1 MMKSIKLRLLKNF
14 MLIIVISI
22 LAFEV
27 FLISFTKRYYYGNLE
42 EMLTNQVKLSSDFY
56 SRYFSNTTL
65 EENIMDNVDVFWKQT
80 NAQVQIINTQGRI
93 LLDSIGVSTDEPI
106 KTTDFK
112 NALDGDKG
120 IWIGDVSY
128 DKHRVMSVA
137 YPIIVDN
144 KIIGVLRYISSL
156 KEIDKAIIKMSS
168 FFFSI
173 GLIVIF
179 VVGILSIFL
188 SDTIIKPIKKLTK
201 VAEKMAG
208 GDLEVRNEK
217 EFDDEI
223 GKLSDTLNYMAEEIL
238 KKDKLKNEF
247 ISSIS
252 HEIRTPLTSIKGWA
266 ITLNTD
272 DLEDKELIR
281 DGLNIIEEESERL
294 SKMVEEL
301 LDFSKLIS
309 GKVTIKKEKSDLN
322 KVIFYIE
329 KYLRLRAKRE
339 NIDFVVEKNYD
350 LPILY
355 IDEDRMKQV
364 FINILD
370 NAFKFLKEEGEKK
383 VLLSTK
389 IEDENVIVLIE
400 DNGYGISKE
409 DLPKIKEKF
418 YKGQNSKSQNGIGL
432 SICDEIIKM
441 HGGTLDIESEVN
453 KGTKVYIKLPY
464 SDERKMK
471 NE

>member
-1 MMKSIKLRLLKNF
+1 MKSIKLRLLKNF

-80 NAQVQIINTQGRI
+80 NAQVQIINTQGI
-93 LLDSIGVSTDEPI
+93 VLLDSIGATTKEVI
-106 KTTDFK
+106 KTADFK
-112 NALDGDKG
+112 NALEGDKG
-120 IWIGDVSY
+120 IWVGDVSY
-128 DKHRVMSVA
+128 DKYRVMSVS
-137 YPIIVDN
+137 YPIKVDN
-144 KIIGVLRYISSL
+144 KIIGILRYVSSL
-156 KEIDKAIIKMSS
+156 KEIDKAIVKMSVL
-168 FFFSI
+168 FFSI

-179 VVGILSIFL
+179 VVGIFSVFL
-188 SDTIIKPIKKLTK
+188 ADTVIGPIKKLTK
-201 VAEKMAG
+201 VAEEMADG
-208 GDLEVRNEK
+208 NLEIRNEK

-223 GKLSDTLNYMAEEIL
+223 GRLSDTLNYMAEEIL

-266 ITLNTD
+266 ITLNTE
-272 DLEDKELIR
+272 DLEDKNLIR

-309 GKVTIKKEKSDLN
+309 GKVTIKKEKVDLN
-322 KVIFYIE
+322 EVISYIE
-329 KYLRLRAKRE
+329 KYLSPRAKRE
-339 NIDFVVEKNYD
+339 NVQFIVEKNYD
-350 LPILY
+350 LPIMY
-355 IDEDRMKQV
+355 IDVDRMKQV

-370 NAFKFLKEEGEKK
+370 NAFKFSKEEGEKR
-383 VLLSTK
+383 VLLSIK
-389 IEDENVIVLIE
+389 IENEEVIILIE
-400 DNGYGISKE
+400 DNGYGISKS

-418 YKGQNSKSQNGIGL
+418 YKGKNSKSQNGIGL
-432 SICDEIIKM
+432 SICDEIVAM
-441 HGGTLDIESEVN
+441 HGGTLEFDSEIN
-453 KGTKVYIKLPY
+453 RGTKAYIKLPY
-464 SDERKMK
+464 KDEKEVE

>member
-1 MMKSIKLRLLKNF
+1 MKSIKLRLLKNF

-80 NAQVQIINTQGRI
+80 NAQVQIINTQGI
-93 LLDSIGVSTDEPI
+93 VLLDSIGVTTEEAI
-106 KTTDFK
+106 KTADFK
-112 NALDGDKG
+112 NALEGDTG
-120 IWIGDVSY
+120 IWVGDVSY
-128 DKHRVMSVA
+128 DKYRVMSVA
-137 YPIIVDN
+137 YPIRVDN
-144 KIIGVLRYISSL
+144 KTIGVLRYVSSL
-156 KEIDKAIIKMSS
+156 KEIDKAIVKMSVL
-168 FFFSI
+168 FFSI

-179 VVGILSIFL
+179 VVGILSVFL
-188 SDTIIKPIKKLTK
+188 ADTVIGPIKKLTK
-201 VAEKMAG
+201 VAEEMADG
-208 GDLEVRNEK
+208 NLEIRSEK

-223 GKLSDTLNYMAEEIL
+223 GRLSDTLNYMAEEIL

-266 ITLNTD
+266 ITLNTE
-272 DLEDKELIR
+272 DLEDKNLIR

-309 GKVTIKKEKSDLN
+309 GKVTIKKEKVDLN
-322 KVIFYIE
+322 EVISYIE
-329 KYLRLRAKRE
+329 RYLSPRAKRE
-339 NIDFVVEKNYD
+339 NVQFIVEKNYD
-350 LPILY
+350 LPIMY
-355 IDEDRMKQV
+355 IDVDRMKQV

-370 NAFKFLKEEGEKK
+370 NAFKFSKEEGEKR
-383 VLLSTK
+383 VLLSIK
-389 IEDENVIVLIE
+389 IEREEVIILIE
-400 DNGYGISKE
+400 DNGYGISKS

-418 YKGQNSKSQNGIGL
+418 YKGKNSKSQNGIGL
-432 SICDEIIKM
+432 SICDEIVAM
-441 HGGTLDIESEVN
+441 HGGALEFDSEIN
-453 KGTKVYIKLPY
+453 RGTKVYIKLPY
-464 SDERKMK
+464 KDEKEVE